1 MPRLQDLI
9 SRGLL
14 GTTAVTL
21 ASKGFIAGVAID
33 GEIVIPDGVKWD
45 EAQCY
50 WDTTSMAWDYARTH
64 ACIEIEEAIKQ
75 VSGGGMG
82 EFILYV
88 PFERQKEKKKKRYIK
103 LTCKVEDV
111 KYTESKEVRD
121 NIKVTPKDV
130 DMLIKESLVKL
141 EIIREKQDKELV

>member
-1 MPRLQDLI
+1 MPRPQDLI

-14 GTTAVTL
+14 GQSAITL
-21 ASKGFIAGVAID
+21 ASKGFIAGILIE

-45 EAQCY
+45 EAGCT

-64 ACIEIEEAIKQ
+64 ACIAIEEAIKQ
-75 VSGGGMG
+75 VSGGGAG

-111 KYTESKEVRD
+111 KYTETKEVKP
-121 NIKVTPKDV
+121 NIKVTPRDV
-130 DMLIKESLVKL
+130 DMLIKEALIKL
-141 EIIREKQDKELV
+141 EVITDDKKELV